1 VSGSIGF
8 IPSSTS
14 GSSGGSSSG
23 VDASITS
30 WAQLAAIP
38 TAGESKPIVKVWVEA
53 GDHAAKTT
61 ELRAGTDATDT
72 ANGIQRPNDYGPS
85 NQFVW
90 YQA

>member
-1 VSGSIGF
+1 MSGSIGF
-8 IPSSTS
+8 IPSSTG

-30 WAQLAAIP
+30 WALLAAIP
-38 TAGESKPIVKVWVEA
+38 TAGVAKPIVKVWVDA
-53 GDHAAKTT
+53 VTHANRVT

-72 ANGIQRPNDYGPS
+72 ANGVQRPNDYGPS

>member
-1 VSGSIGF
+1 MSGSIGF
-8 IPSSTS
+8 IPSSTG

-23 VDASITS
+23 VDSSITS

-38 TAGESKPIVKVWVEA
+38 TAGVAKPIVKVWVEA
-53 GDHAAKTT
+53 LTLAHKVT

-72 ANGIQRPNDYGPS
+72 ANGIQRPDDYGPS
-85 NQFVW
+85 NQYVW